1 MKRSPQVIFFCVL
14 ALAMNLWAAWTGTKT
29 TPDTTRIGEK
39 TFYKITTAAELAWFA
54 SSVNGGSTSINA
66 ILAND
71 LIFGDDSTKYT
82 STAWT
87 VIGNSS
93 KQYTGTFDGQ
103 GHTIFGLHMGNSSVL
118 GLFGYIGS
126 AGVVKNLRLNST
138 DKTDANYAGDM
149 IRGGIA
155 AVNYGTISNCENVA
169 ENKIYTKGSSG
180 TSYVGYSAGIVGKNY
195 GTISKCRNLKTV
207 HIGDQTWPGTAYA
220 GGIAAYNEGIV
231 EKCENAA
238 QVSSNVARKN
248 YVGGIVSYNTSK
260 GVILQSFNSA
270 AIQSSYDI
278 TYSTYSPGA
287 YNGGIVASNEGL
299 ISDTYNIGSDSSFQ
313 NTGAVYTGGIVGYN
327 SGKSAVVKNS
337 YVAIKKSGAKGSSSY
352 AGAIAGANV
361 SSALVKNCHYDSSLI
376 KISAIKTQSAT
387 ITNVSGMDSS
397 VMKTNWFA
405 YILNTTYESDT
416 SSKIW
421 SRKDSYPIFADSL
434 HKPINSITAIDG
446 DENDT
451 TEVTPPENENDTT
464 EVTPPETENDSTEV
478 IPSENEN
485 DTTEVTP
492 PENKNDST
500 EVIPPENENDSTE
513 VIPSENENDSA
524 EVTPSENENDSTK
537 VIPSE
542 NENDSTEVIP
552 SENSSTVIALPEVAN
567 DSDTKKIRLTFI
579 TGRSRIDTLVI
590 ANSKFELPEGK
601 DSLGYEFIGWFDVEG
616 DKFGNAGDQFTIKR
630 PFSVI
635 AFYSSQSSKLK
646 QTSHL
651 SLHIVTANRSVQI
664 DNAPIHSSIRL
675 FDLQGNTIYSGKTSS
690 ANTCI
695 SVPKAG
701 AYIIRVGK
709 QASRI
714 TIR

>member
-1 MKRSPQVIFFCVL
+1 MKRSPQVIFFCVF

-361 SSALVKNCHYDSSLI
+361 SSALIKNCHYDSSLI

-421 SRKDSYPIFADSL
+421 SRKDTYPIFADSL
-434 HKPINSITAIDG
+434 HKPINSITAIDGDG

-478 IPSENEN
+478 
-485 DTTEVTP
+485 
-492 PENKNDST
+492 
-500 EVIPPENENDSTE
+500 
-513 VIPSENENDSA
+513 
-524 EVTPSENENDSTK
+524 TPSENENDSTK

-542 NENDSTEVIP
+542 NENDSTEVIPSENENDSTEVTP

-675 FDLQGNTIYSGKTSS
+675 FDLQGNTIYSGKTNS

>member
-492 PENKNDST
+492 PEN
-500 EVIPPENENDSTE
+500 ENDSTE
-513 VIPSENENDSA
+513 
-524 EVTPSENENDSTK
+524 

>member
-126 AGVVKNLRLNST
+126 DGVVKNLRLNST

-485 DTTEVTP
+485 D
-492 PENKNDST
+492 
-500 EVIPPENENDSTE
+500 
-513 VIPSENENDSA
+513 
-524 EVTPSENENDSTK
+524 
-537 VIPSE
+537 
-542 NENDSTEVIP
+542 STEVIP

-675 FDLQGNTIYSGKTSS
+675 FDLQGNTIYSRKTSS

>member
-485 DTTEVTP
+485 D
-492 PENKNDST
+492 ST
-500 EVIPPENENDSTE
+500 EVIPSENENDSTE
-513 VIPSENENDSA
+513 VIPSENENDST
-524 EVTPSENENDSTK
+524 EVIPSETENDSTE

-651 SLHIVTANRSVQI
+651 SLHMVTANRSVQI

>member
-126 AGVVKNLRLNST
+126 DGVVKNLRLNST

-485 DTTEVTP
+485 D
-492 PENKNDST
+492 
-500 EVIPPENENDSTE
+500 
-513 VIPSENENDSA
+513 
-524 EVTPSENENDSTK
+524 
-537 VIPSE
+537 
-542 NENDSTEVIP
+542 STEVIP

>member
-14 ALAMNLWAAWTGTKT
+14 ALTMNLWAAWTGTKT

-451 TEVTPPENENDTT
+451 TEVTPPENENDST

-500 EVIPPENENDSTE
+500 EVIPSENENDSTE
-513 VIPSENENDSA
+513 VIPSENENDST
-524 EVTPSENENDSTK
+524 EVT
-537 VIPSE
+537 
-542 NENDSTEVIP
+542 P

>member
-66 ILAND
+66 ILAKD

-155 AVNYGTISNCENVA
+155 AVNNGTISNCENVA

-387 ITNVSGMDSS
+387 ITNVSGMDSA

-451 TEVTPPENENDTT
+451 TEV
-464 EVTPPETENDSTEV
+464 

-485 DTTEVTP
+485 DSTEVTP

-500 EVIPPENENDSTE
+500 EVIP
-513 VIPSENENDSA
+513 SETENDSA
-524 EVTPSENENDSTK
+524 EVTPSENK
-537 VIPSE
+537 
-542 NENDSTEVIP
+542 NDSTEVIP

>member
-500 EVIPPENENDSTE
+500 EVIPSENENDST
-513 VIPSENENDSA
+513 
-524 EVTPSENENDSTK
+524 EVTPSENENDSTE

>member
-485 DTTEVTP
+485 D
-492 PENKNDST
+492 
-500 EVIPPENENDSTE
+500 
-513 VIPSENENDSA
+513 
-524 EVTPSENENDSTK
+524 
-537 VIPSE
+537 
-542 NENDSTEVIP
+542 STEVIP

>member
-126 AGVVKNLRLNST
+126 DGVVKNLRLNST

-155 AVNYGTISNCENVA
+155 AVNYGTISNCENIA

-464 EVTPPETENDSTEV
+464 EVTPPE
-478 IPSENEN
+478 NEN

-492 PENKNDST
+492 PENKNDSTEVTPSENKNDST

-513 VIPSENENDSA
+513 VI
-524 EVTPSENENDSTK
+524 PSENENDSTK

>member
-39 TFYKITTAAELAWFA
+39 IFYKITTAAELAWFA

-464 EVTPPETENDSTEV
+464 EVTPSENENDSTEV

-492 PENKNDST
+492 HENKNDST
-500 EVIPPENENDSTE
+500 KVIPSENENDSTE
-513 VIPSENENDSA
+513 VIPSENENDST
-524 EVTPSENENDSTK
+524 EVT
-537 VIPSE
+537 PSE

>member
-464 EVTPPETENDSTEV
+464 EVTPPENENDSTEV

-492 PENKNDST
+492 PEN
-500 EVIPPENENDSTE
+500 ENDSTE
-513 VIPSENENDSA
+513 VIPSENENDST
-524 EVTPSENENDSTK
+524 EVT
-537 VIPSE
+537 PSE